1 MSKKLRETLSRNM
14 FATCAAIVVLLV
26 AALFVFVGSRAYQT
40 FTVHH
45 ISLGQML
52 TGTVWNPSNGQVGAL
67 VLIVGTLATTVLAVL
82 ISTPI
87 SLGIAIFVT
96 EIAPPWA
103 RRVMQPVLELFIG
116 IPSIIYG
123 FLGLVLVVPLI
134 ASIYNNIAGGFLYAG
149 YGFIAAALVL
159 AIMIMPTIATVSM
172 DALAALPIGLRE
184 ASLALGAT
192 RWQTIRK
199 TLLPAATPGV
209 LTGVILGIGRAVGET
224 LAVSFVIG
232 SNASRF
238 PLSFNGLFPYLHLYP
253 TSTLTVQML
262 LDFGEVTPG
271 TLNFDAL
278 WTLAFFLLI
287 IAFALVLASRWVASH
302 GVYSEKRQRS
312 RGWRR
317 FWERNEVDVV
327 ESRSVA
333 G

>member
-1 MSKKLRETLSRNM
+1 MGKQVRERISQVA
-14 FATCAAIVVLLV
+14 FAFCGVVVVLLV
-26 AALFVFVGSRAYQT
+26 ASLFIFVGSKSYQT

-45 ISLGQML
+45 VSLGQML
-52 TGTVWNPSNGQVGAL
+52 TGKQWNPGNDQVGAL
-67 VLIVGTLATTVLAVL
+67 VLIVGTVTTTALAVL
-82 ISTPI
+82 LATPVSI
-87 SLGIAIFVT
+87 GIAVFVT
-96 EIAPPWA
+96 QIAPPWA
-103 RRVMQPVLELFIG
+103 RRLMQPVLELFIG

-123 FLGLVLVVPLI
+123 FLGLVIIVPLI
-134 ASIYNNIAGGFLYAG
+134 AKIYNNIAGGFLYAG
-149 YGFIAAALVL
+149 YGVVAAAIVL
-159 AIMIMPTIATVSM
+159 AVMIMPTIATVSI
-172 DALAALPIGLRE
+172 DALASLPIGLRE

-192 RWQTIRK
+192 RWQTVRK

-271 TLNFDAL
+271 TLSFDAL

-287 IAFALVLASRWVASH
+287 IAFVLVLASRWVASH
-302 GVYSEKRQRS
+302 GVYSEKQPQQSWLRRLLQRNS
-312 RGWRR
+312 
-317 FWERNEVDVV
+317 VDAA
-327 ESRSVA
+327 EARSVA

>member
-1 MSKKLRETLSRNM
+1 MNKQVRERISQVT
-14 FATCAAIVVLLV
+14 FALCGGVVVLLV
-26 AALFVFVGSRAYQT
+26 ASLFIFVGSKAYQT

-45 ISLGQML
+45 IGLGAML
-52 TGTVWNPSNGQVGAL
+52 TGKLWDPTDGQVGAL
-67 VLIVGTLATTVLAVL
+67 VLIVGTLTTTALAVL

-87 SLGIAIFVT
+87 SIGVAVFIT

-123 FLGLVLVVPLI
+123 FLGLVIIVPLI
-134 ASIYNNIAGGFLYAG
+134 AKIYNNFAGGFFYAG
-149 YGFIAAALVL
+149 YGVIAAAVVL
-159 AIMIMPTIATVSM
+159 AIMIMPTIATVSV
-172 DALAALPIGLRE
+172 DAFAALPVGLRE

-232 SNASRF
+232 SNANRF
-238 PLSFNGLFPYLHLYP
+238 PLAFNNIFPYFHLYP

-262 LDFGEVTPG
+262 LDFGEVEPG
-271 TLNFDAL
+271 SLNFDAL

-287 IAFALVLASRWVASH
+287 IAFLLVLASRWVASR
-302 GVYSEKRQRS
+302 GVYSEKKPRS
-312 RGWRR
+312 PGLRR
-317 FWERNEVDVV
+317 FWQRSAVDVA
-327 ESRSVA
+327 EARSVA

>member
-1 MSKKLRETLSRNM
+1 MSKKLREALARNI
-14 FATCAAIVVLLV
+14 FAACAAIVVLLV
-26 AALFVFVGSRAYQT
+26 AALFVFVGSRSYQT

-45 ISLGQML
+45 VNLGQML
-52 TGTVWNPSNGQVGAL
+52 TGKTWDPGNDQVGAL

-87 SLGIAIFVT
+87 SLGVAIFMT
-96 EIAPPWA
+96 EMAPPWA

-123 FLGLVLVVPLI
+123 FLGLVIIVPLI
-134 ASIYNNIAGGFLYAG
+134 AKLYNNIAGGFLYAG
-149 YGFIAAALVL
+149 YGFVAAALVL
-159 AIMIMPTIATVSM
+159 AVMIMPTIATVSI
-172 DALAALPIGLRE
+172 DALASLPVGLRE

-209 LTGVILGIGRAVGET
+209 LTGVILGVGRAVGET

-238 PLSFNGLFPYLHLYP
+238 PLAFNNLFPYLHLYP

-262 LDFGEVTPG
+262 LDFGEVEPG
-271 TLNFDAL
+271 SLSFDAL

-287 IAFALVLASRWVASH
+287 IAFALVLASRWVASRSI
-302 GVYSEKRQRS
+302 YNEKKPRSPVLRRLLQRNAVS
-312 RGWRR
+312 
-317 FWERNEVDVV
+317 VS